1 MHSQPVNDGAVLA
14 AVSPVAIPL
23 PDLFIP
29 VPDPVAHT
37 GNKVALVA
45 LRLLELGASSFHPI
59 LHFIAEGTLASVVR
73 QGLDLLYK
81 EGSECHEVWFA
92 AERAETALLAKI
104 PHVNAYK
111 QTKVSFN
118 WGWRCKLVFFLSP
131 FLFAL
136 LQESLP
142 LLSLIFPQTQYGHMK
157 ADFKPM
163 NRVTCK
169 QQI

>member
-1 MHSQPVNDGAVLA
+1 MHSQPINDGAVLA

-118 WGWRCKLVFFLSP
+118 WGWRCKLVFFCHLS
-131 FLFAL
+131 FLLFYRSH
-136 LQESLP
+136 SLC
-142 LLSLIFPQTQYGHMK
+142 FH
-157 ADFKPM
+157 
-163 NRVTCK
+163 
-169 QQI
+169 